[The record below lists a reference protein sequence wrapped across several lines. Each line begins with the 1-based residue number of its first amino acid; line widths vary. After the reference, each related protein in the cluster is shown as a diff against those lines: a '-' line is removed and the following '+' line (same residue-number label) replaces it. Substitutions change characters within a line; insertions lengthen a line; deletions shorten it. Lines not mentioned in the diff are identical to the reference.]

1 MWNFINK
8 IGIDK
13 VLRFLL
19 GAVIAFT
26 ICNLMLIQDA
36 MVRWETL
43 LAAFGGIV
51 ITAILAMMKERIID
65 DKPDMK
71 DFLASVL
78 GGVYVMIVNFIGTIF
93 NVLSY

>member
-13 VLRFLL
+13 VLHFLL

-36 MVRWETL
+36 MVRWETI
-43 LAAFGGIV
+43 LAAVGGTI
-51 ITAILAMMKERIID
+51 IATILAMMKERIID
-65 DKPDMK
+65 DEPDMK
-71 DFLASVL
+71 DFFASVL
-78 GGVYVMIVNFIGTIF
+78 GGVYVIIVNFIGTIF

>member
-13 VLRFLL
+13 VLHFLL

-26 ICNLMLIQDA
+26 ICNLILIQDA
-36 MVRWETL
+36 MVRWETI
-43 LAAFGGIV
+43 LAAVGGTI
-51 ITAILAMMKERIID
+51 IAAILAMMKERIID

-71 DFLASVL
+71 DFFASVL
-78 GGVYVMIVNFIGTIF
+78 GGVYVIIVNFIGTIF

>member
-13 VLRFLL
+13 VLHFLL

-26 ICNLMLIQDA
+26 MCNLMLIQDA
-36 MVRWETL
+36 MVCWETM
-43 LAAFGGIV
+43 LAAVRGTIAA
-51 ITAILAMMKERIID
+51 AILAMMKEKITND
-65 DKPDMK
+65 EPDMK
-71 DFLASVL
+71 NFFASVL
-78 GGVYVMIVNFIGTIF
+78 GGVYVIIVNFIGAIF

>member
-13 VLRFLL
+13 VLHFLL

-71 DFLASVL
+71 DFFASVL
-78 GGVYVMIVNFIGTIF
+78 GGVYVIIVNFIGAIF

>member
-13 VLRFLL
+13 VLHFLL

-36 MVRWETL
+36 MVRWETM
-43 LAAFGGIV
+43 LAAVGGTI
-51 ITAILAMMKERIID
+51 IAAILAMMKERIID

-71 DFLASVL
+71 DFFASVL
-78 GGVYVMIVNFIGTIF
+78 GGVYVIIVNFIGTIF